1 MGWRKLGGIGKF
13 GEIGEIR
20 RIRKIWAT
28 RRENKKI

>member
-20 RIRKIWAT
+20 RIREIWAT